1 MTPLISPIQVS
12 FEKKV
17 QIFYLICSISRRI
30 LNSRSSK
37 TVLVFRS
44 LTLTIVVITMVVAVL
59 VENVETILGLNGALM
74 GTFIAFILPG
84 LCFSK
89 CLQKEAVVSYIS
101 NVCVPK

>member
-12 FEKKV
+12 FEKKCRF
-17 QIFYLICSISRRI
+17 FYLICSISRRI

-89 CLQKEAVVSYIS
+89 CLQKEAVVSYFS
-101 NVCVPK
+101 YVRVPN